1 MHSRSFQRT
10 LCFFFLIVILNFS
23 SSQHP
28 PSLRSFSEIKYSPN
42 SSQNLG
48 GNSSPSLTC
57 LVDSN
62 LEVFAG
68 DQIWINWSVK
78 YGIGNSFFIEQIS
91 DKGQL
96 IIGFGVINKDLEIL
110 SYLVNTTVPGSYTI
124 RIHIY
129 NSTASS
135 QDSTNLIVT
144 EQESLSLPIAL
155 IWIVGSVAVI
165 TDATALIYWRAKS
178 KGKRNLDNSFN
189 HSATVPEESQF
200 QDEEDQ
206 IFLSSTHI
214 SHILFLR
221 GLQPKIEHVETF
233 KEIKDAKNIEEIVLK
248 QISSNLGK
256 MSFFNSRVDFQKSI
270 LFVTLISFPF
280 ANLFL
285 CIISDVGLHPSFIN
299 SIGLTTK
306 KLLRDNKIPLQNLKI
321 LSEFLNAI
329 LHLDRSRTFDVSAD
343 TKLMVLKNSPAW
355 QSSRESSSFLS
366 SDQIKQLDID
376 IAALNVGQLLDMGVF
391 LEKVRR
397 EMDLYNKETRRIDQ
411 LDE

>member
-42 SSQNLG
+42 SSQNLA

-221 GLQPKIEHVETF
+221 GLQPKIEHVVTF